1 MVAVATRRSVLLSGA
16 ALIVS
21 ACRSTDSAERAP
33 RVGDEA
39 PVNGVRT
46 SARRG
51 FSSLGGGDGVVSISA
66 AEITADLLTEHARVH
81 RLPPGYV
88 LVQVLDGD
96 RLIGLKSATDRSL
109 DDRGEPRL
117 GPLTLTMLRADDQR
131 VLYETNGGSQVVSV
145 CANSARS
152 AIAFFELRD
161 ALLDSFD
168 FSVMHLDLVS
178 GTVTECYRSDP
189 NGPATPFDEIAWL
202 DDAVYFMANQAH
214 GGVERLD
221 VMRWT
226 VESGMQ
232 VVREEASNPRVANRR
247 LYVKV
252 RSAVDRE
259 RAELVEIDPISGAI
273 IGARVADG
281 VAFYA
286 PTTGGVLWG
295 SHLDRKLHFTDDD
308 GHALDVGDVTLA
320 NPTGG
325 DQCVAWQANNA
336 LNTGFSGYAWLPTRR
351 RLVELGWLIDARADH
366 EWLAWSA
373 LTFNST
379 SQLYEGKEV
388 VRVVRLVP

>member
-1 MVAVATRRSVLLSGA
+1 MVNECFRDKRRIAG
-16 ALIVS
+16 
-21 ACRSTDSAERAP
+21 
-33 RVGDEA
+33 RVGLRKQY
-39 PVNGVRT
+39 PFSHRLLRI
-46 SARRG
+46 ARRTWTH
-51 FSSLGGGDGVVSISA
+51 STLGC
-66 AEITADLLTEHARVH
+66 T
-81 RLPPGYV
+81 
-88 LVQVLDGD
+88 
-96 RLIGLKSATDRSL
+96 
-109 DDRGEPRL
+109 
-117 GPLTLTMLRADDQR
+117 
-131 VLYETNGGSQVVSV
+131 
-145 CANSARS
+145 
-152 AIAFFELRD
+152 
-161 ALLDSFD
+161 
-168 FSVMHLDLVS
+168 DLVS

-189 NGPATPFDEIAWL
+189 NGPATPFDEITWL

-232 VVREEASNPRVANRR
+232 VVREEASNPRVANGR

-259 RAELVEIDPISGAI
+259 RAELVEIDPISGAV
-273 IGARVADG
+273 IGARLADG

-286 PTTGGVLWG
+286 PTAGGVLWG

-373 LTFNST
+373 LTFNSA

-388 VRVVRLVP
+388 VLWFDYPGGGARVGRSAPDDRAWPGMALLSAMPERWGVCGFRCRRRPFRSAQRSSKGCTAVGFLRSTAFGLTD